1 LLLEARYRQLA
12 LIQRSCVNINVRS
25 IRRVSDFFTIRVTNF
40 AILRH
45 FFTELYTLMLLLS
58 VGQSIAQVMFRQ
70 FNLKKKVNVN
80 FLGQVYITFINSN
93 VV

>member
-1 LLLEARYRQLA
+1 
-12 LIQRSCVNINVRS
+12 
-25 IRRVSDFFTIRVTNF
+25 
-40 AILRH
+40 
-45 FFTELYTLMLLLS
+45 MLLLS

-80 FLGQVYITFINSN
+80 FQGQVYITLINSN